1 MQSSLGILTKEY
13 FTPLNLGGEPSDIPT
28 KFNYPFCYDPQPL
41 AIKAAEEL
49 QTYIV
54 HHLEAQ
60 HNFGSDVDA
69 GIGKMFGVLV
79 VKDKDGKLGY
89 LSAFSGKLGNNNHYP
104 GFVPPVFDTLDEEG
118 FYKKGEAETN
128 IINRQIEALES
139 SDDYIAAVSLLEQKK
154 KEGKDALSHLKAEIK
169 SAKENRKITRQNALN
184 QLDTISFETLNEDL
198 NQQSIVWHYKLKE
211 LNKYWKQ
218 RLQDLEDIVN
228 GFKEKI
234 DILKVARRAK
244 SSSLQHQLFQQYTF
258 LNQYGVTKSLMD
270 IFEITDEL
278 TPPSGAGECAA
289 PKLLHFAF
297 AHGYQPITMAEFWWG
312 KSPTSEIRKHGHF
325 YPACNGKCKPILGHM
340 LEGIAMDENPMLT
353 NQAFGKDLPIVF
365 EDEYLLVVNKPAEFL
380 SVPGKKITDSVYARI
395 KNLYPNANGPLIVHR
410 LDMST
415 SGLLLIAKTKQ
426 IHQHLQSQFIK
437 RKIKKR
443 YVAILDGRLK
453 DNNSNGE
460 ISLPLR
466 VDLDD
471 RPRQLV
477 CYEYGKPAHTLW
489 EVISHTEN
497 ETRVY
502 FYPVSGRTHQL
513 RVHASHP
520 DGLNIPIKGDDL
532 YGTRSDRLYLHAER
546 IEFVHPVS
554 REILIIDV
562 KADF

>member
-1 MQSSLGILTKEY
+1 MQIESIILGKE
-13 FTPLNLGGEPSDIPT
+13 FFKPLNLDEEELNIPE
-28 KFNYPFCYDPQPL
+28 KFNYPFCYEPHPL
-41 AIKAAEEL
+41 AIKAANEL
-49 QTYIV
+49 QAYIKQNLQTT
-54 HHLEAQ
+54 HS
-60 HNFGSDVDA
+60 FGSDNTA

-79 VKDKDGKLGY
+79 VKNKDGILGY

-128 IINRQIEALES
+128 IINRQIEALENN
-139 SDDYIAAVSLLEQKK
+139 DDYIFAVRLWEQKK
-154 KEGKDALSHLKAEIK
+154 EEAKKALAHLKSEIK
-169 SAKENRKITRQNALN
+169 EAKAARKTKRSVASLVLQASEMEALN
-184 QLDTISFETLNEDL
+184 ESLDQE
-198 NQQSIVWHYKLKE
+198 SIVWHYKLKE

-218 RLQDLEDIVN
+218 RLEDLEEVVN
-228 GFKEKI
+228 GFKAKI
-234 DILKVARRAK
+234 DELKIARKAK

-258 LNQYGVTKSLMD
+258 LNQHNVTKSLMD
-270 IFEITDEL
+270 IFEITDEQ

-297 AHGYQPITMAEFWWG
+297 ANGYQPITMAEFWWG

-340 LEGIAMDENPMLT
+340 LQGIDMDENPMLT
-353 NQAFGKDLPIVF
+353 NPALGKDLPIVY

-380 SVPGKKITDSVYARI
+380 SVPGKKIADSVFTRM
-395 KNLYPNANGPLIVHR
+395 KNLYPEANGPLIVHR

-415 SGLLLIAKTKQ
+415 SGLLLIAKSKH

-437 RKIKKR
+437 RRIKKR
-443 YVAILDGRLK
+443 YVAILDGVWK
-453 DNNSNGE
+453 GHNNGE

-477 CYEYGKPAHTLW
+477 CFEHGKPAHTLW
-489 EVISHTEN
+489 ETVSTTEK
-497 ETRVY
+497 ETRIY

-532 YGTRSDRLYLHAER
+532 YGKRDERLYLHAEM

-554 REILIIDV
+554 RETLCIEV
-562 KADF
+562 KPDF

>member
-1 MQSSLGILTKEY
+1 MQSLLGTLNKEY
-13 FTPLNLGGEPSDIPT
+13 FTPLNLDDEALDIPT
-28 KFNYPFCYDPQPL
+28 KFNYPFCYDPHTL
-41 AIKAAEEL
+41 AIKAAKEL
-49 QTYIV
+49 QEYIV
-54 HHLEAQ
+54 QNLQTTHS
-60 HNFGSDVDA
+60 FGSDDTP

-79 VKDKDGKLGY
+79 VKDRDGRLGY

-128 IINRQIEALES
+128 IINRQIEALEN
-139 SDDYIAAVSLLEQKK
+139 SDDYISAIRLWEQKK
-154 KEGKDALSHLKAEIK
+154 TEAKIALAQLKSDIKEAKIERKAKRATASPQLEP
-169 SAKENRKITRQNALN
+169 AETEALN
-184 QLDTISFETLNEDL
+184 ESLDQE
-198 NQQSIVWHYKLKE
+198 SIVWHYKLKE

-218 RLQDLEDIVN
+218 RLQDLEDVVN
-228 GFKEKI
+228 GYKEKI
-234 DILKVARRAK
+234 DELKIARRAK
-244 SSSLQHQLFQQYTF
+244 SSTLQHQLFQQYTF

-270 IFEITDEL
+270 IFEITDEQ

-297 AHGYQPITMAEFWWG
+297 EHGFQPITMAEFWWG

-340 LEGIAMDENPMLT
+340 LEGIDMDENPMLT
-353 NQAFGKDLPIVF
+353 NPALGKDLPIVF

-380 SVPGKKITDSVYARI
+380 SVPGKKIVDSVFTRM
-395 KNLYPNANGPLIVHR
+395 KNLYPEANGPLIVHR

-415 SGLLLIAKTKQ
+415 SGLLLIAKSKH

-437 RKIKKR
+437 RRIKKR
-443 YVAILDGRLK
+443 YVAILDGIWK
-453 DNNSNGE
+453 GNNVGE

-477 CYEYGKPAHTLW
+477 CYEHGKPAQTHW
-489 EVISHTEN
+489 EIVSTNEK
-497 ETRVY
+497 ETRIY

-520 DGLNIPIKGDDL
+520 NGLNIPIKGDDL
-532 YGTRSDRLYLHAER
+532 YGKRDERLYLHAEML
-546 IEFVHPVS
+546 EFVHPVS
-554 REILIIDV
+554 RVTLCIEI

>member
-1 MQSSLGILTKEY
+1 MQSLLGTLNKEY
-13 FTPLNLGGEPSDIPT
+13 FTPLNLDDEALDIPT
-28 KFNYPFCYDPQPL
+28 KFNYPFCYDPHTL
-41 AIKAAEEL
+41 AIKAAKEL
-49 QTYIV
+49 QEYIV
-54 HHLEAQ
+54 QNLQTTHS
-60 HNFGSDVDA
+60 FGSDDTP

-79 VKDKDGKLGY
+79 VKDRDGRLGY

-128 IINRQIEALES
+128 IINRQIEALEN
-139 SDDYIAAVSLLEQKK
+139 SDDYISAIRLWEQKK
-154 KEGKDALSHLKAEIK
+154 TEAKIALAQLKSDIKEAKIERKAKRAAASPQLEP
-169 SAKENRKITRQNALN
+169 AETEALN
-184 QLDTISFETLNEDL
+184 ESLDQE
-198 NQQSIVWHYKLKE
+198 SIVWHYKLKE

-218 RLQDLEDIVN
+218 RLQDLEDVVN
-228 GFKEKI
+228 GYKEKI
-234 DILKVARRAK
+234 DELKIARRTK
-244 SSSLQHQLFQQYTF
+244 SSTLQHQLFQQYTF

-270 IFEITDEL
+270 IFEITDEQ

-297 AHGYQPITMAEFWWG
+297 EHGFQPITMAEFWWG

-340 LEGIAMDENPMLT
+340 LEGIDMDENPMLT
-353 NQAFGKDLPIVF
+353 NPALGKDLPIVF

-380 SVPGKKITDSVYARI
+380 SVPGKKIVDSVFTRM
-395 KNLYPNANGPLIVHR
+395 KNLYPEANGPLIVHR

-415 SGLLLIAKTKQ
+415 SGLLLIAKSKH

-437 RKIKKR
+437 RRIKKR
-443 YVAILDGRLK
+443 YVAILDGIWK
-453 DNNSNGE
+453 GNNVGE

-477 CYEYGKPAHTLW
+477 CYEHGKPAQTHW
-489 EVISHTEN
+489 EIVCTNEK
-497 ETRVY
+497 ETRIY

-520 DGLNIPIKGDDL
+520 NGLNIPIKGDDL
-532 YGTRSDRLYLHAER
+532 YGKRDERLYLHAEML
-546 IEFVHPVS
+546 EFVHPVS
-554 REILIIDV
+554 RVTLCIEI

>member
-1 MQSSLGILTKEY
+1 MQIESIILGKE
-13 FTPLNLGGEPSDIPT
+13 FFKPLNLDEEELNIPE
-28 KFNYPFCYDPQPL
+28 KFNYPFCYEPHPL
-41 AIKAAEEL
+41 AIKAANEL
-49 QTYIV
+49 QAYIKQNLQTT
-54 HHLEAQ
+54 HS
-60 HNFGSDVDA
+60 FGSDNTA

-79 VKDKDGKLGY
+79 VKNKDGILGY

-128 IINRQIEALES
+128 IINRQIEALENN
-139 SDDYIAAVSLLEQKK
+139 DDYIFAVRLWEQKK
-154 KEGKDALSHLKAEIK
+154 EEAKKALAHLKSEIK
-169 SAKENRKITRQNALN
+169 EAKAARKTKRSVASLVLQASEMEALN
-184 QLDTISFETLNEDL
+184 ESLDQE
-198 NQQSIVWHYKLKE
+198 SIVWHYKLKE

-218 RLQDLEDIVN
+218 RLEDLEDVVN
-228 GFKEKI
+228 GFKAKI
-234 DILKVARRAK
+234 DELKIARKAK

-258 LNQYGVTKSLMD
+258 LNQHNVTKSLMD
-270 IFEITDEL
+270 IFEITDEQ

-297 AHGYQPITMAEFWWG
+297 ANGYQPITMAEFWWG

-340 LEGIAMDENPMLT
+340 LQGIDMDENPMLT
-353 NQAFGKDLPIVF
+353 NPALGKDLPIVY

-380 SVPGKKITDSVYARI
+380 SVPGKKIADSVFTRM
-395 KNLYPNANGPLIVHR
+395 KNLYPEANGPLIVHR

-415 SGLLLIAKTKQ
+415 SGLLLIAKSKQ

-437 RKIKKR
+437 RRIKKR
-443 YVAILDGRLK
+443 YVAILDGVWK
-453 DNNSNGE
+453 GHNNGE

-477 CYEYGKPAHTLW
+477 CFEHGKPAHTLW
-489 EVISHTEN
+489 ETVSTTEK
-497 ETRVY
+497 ETRIY

-532 YGTRSDRLYLHAER
+532 YGKRDERLYLHAEM

-554 REILIIDV
+554 RETLCIEV
-562 KADF
+562 KPDF